1 MTDRCAILINRV
13 LFGEH
18 SDEEWMEL
26 QAQFNAISTTAT
38 EEEIIRLE
46 ESGIGEILYMI
57 CSGAESERENAAV

>member
-1 MTDRCAILINRV
+1 MADRCTTLINKV
-13 LFGEH
+13 LFGNH

-26 QAQFNAISTTAT
+26 QVQFNAMTTTAT

-57 CSGAESERENAAV
+57 CSGAESERENATV